1 MPENFVMLIALSF
14 RHFDETS
21 LKQTPM
27 ERATGQRDFGVQELP
42 NRGTDLA
49 SGVVG
54 GFFSRWPKD
63 SVGFQGCNCAA
74 IPSYNS

>member
-1 MPENFVMLIALSF
+1 
-14 RHFDETS
+14 
-21 LKQTPM
+21 M

-63 SVGFQGCNCAA
+63 SVGFQGCNYAA
-74 IPSYNS
+74 IPSYNY